1 MTTHEANPI
10 LALDHSTAVASAL
23 EAVENAM
30 FDVVNSEISI
40 LRDASRHILAAG
52 GKRIR
57 PRLLSLAYLAC
68 GGLNVERVGAPGAAV
83 ELMHTASVVHDDIND
98 HGVLRRGRPSVN
110 AVWGRT
116 FALLTGDFLFTAVYQ
131 LMAPYKDLNVL
142 LARAATALVEGE
154 TLQAQAVKENN
165 FTRETYARIIAL
177 KTAALFQAAGEI
189 GARLANASPEVVDAI
204 AQYAYSL
211 GMAFQIVD
219 DILDV
224 VGDEAKLGKT
234 AHIDAEQGRGFV
246 SIKESQS
253 SNDNHNSGDIMDSVK
268 RKLME
273 GNRLQEARDQAR
285 AFIEMAIAQLHILP
299 PSDARQELIDLA
311 YNVVNRDH

>member
-1 MTTHEANPI
+1 MTTHEANPT
-10 LALDHSTAVASAL
+10 LALDHSTAVSSAL
-23 EAVENAM
+23 QAVENAM
-30 FDVVNSEISI
+30 LDVVNSEVSI
-40 LRDASRHILAAG
+40 LRDASRHILSAG

-57 PRLLSLAYLAC
+57 PRLLTLAYLAC
-68 GGLNVERVGAPGAAV
+68 GGLNIKRIAAPGAAV

-110 AVWGRT
+110 AIWGRT

-131 LMAPYKDLNVL
+131 LMAPYKDLNVI

-154 TLQAQAVKENN
+154 TLQAQAVKDNN
-165 FTRETYARIIAL
+165 FTREIYARIIAL

-189 GARLANASPEVVDAI
+189 GARLANAKPEIVDAL

-234 AHIDAEQGRGFV
+234 AHIDADQGRGFI
-246 SIKESQS
+246 SIKDAAS
-253 SNDNHNSGDIMDSVK
+253 SSANHSTADVMDNVK

-285 AFIEMAIAQLHILP
+285 AFVEMAIMQLNVLP
-299 PSDARQELIDLA
+299 ESDARQELVSLA
-311 YNVVNRDH
+311 ESVINRDH